1 MNTIAATARGSTV
14 VSTLGFLEREY
25 GREAADKVLD
35 QLSED
40 VRSSVTAAKAS
51 EQIPFDILARLLR
64 AIEAV
69 FGEEDPRLM
78 EKLGANSIASG
89 GTERYGGILRK
100 ASPREFLT
108 QPVSLFKLFYHPG
121 NMEVVGDEEER
132 AVLRLVG
139 FPAAEPLF
147 CRRQTGGL
155 ERAVEL
161 AGGATPRVRHVRC
174 VAEGDA
180 FCEWV
185 LDWS

>member
-1 MNTIAATARGSTV
+1 MKAPAATARGSTV
-14 VSTLGFLEREY
+14 VSTLGFLRREY
-25 GREAADKVLD
+25 GEAARDKVLG
-35 QLSED
+35 QLAED
-40 VRSSVTAAKAS
+40 LRVQVTSVEATG
-51 EQIPFDILARLLR
+51 QIPFELLARLLQ
-64 AIEAV
+64 AIEAAL
-69 FGEEDPRLM
+69 GTEYPQLM
-78 EKLGANSIASG
+78 EKLGANAIASG
-89 GTERYGGILRK
+89 GIERYGGILRK
-100 ASPREFLT
+100 ASPREFLM

-121 NMEVVGDEEER
+121 NMEVVAEEEER

-161 AGGATPRVRHVRC
+161 AGGVTPRVRHVRC
-174 VAEGDA
+174 VVEEDA